1 MSDDHLV
8 LDFEPL
14 SNAFQDAGQAI
25 RVGNPRIH
33 RIDVS
38 WPSFLAR
45 EDLPL
50 VELPPQRLPREVVT
64 PREETASSCLSFKAE
79 IDQFHFEKDKEEN
92 VVLMIRLSDFE
103 DKLDRQSATHSP
115 RLIITHVDPSF
126 EKDEEMDINPRKVLK
141 GLLATMSKGRSSKDA
156 PKS

>member
-1 MSDDHLV
+1 M

-14 SNAFQDAGQAI
+14 SNVFQDVGQAI
-25 RVGNPRIH
+25 RASNPRIH

-45 EDLPL
+45 EDLPP
-50 VELPPQRLPREVVT
+50 VELPPQCLPHEVVT
-64 PREETASSCLSFKAE
+64 PREETASSCLSLKAE
-79 IDQFHFEKDKEEN
+79 IDQFHFKKDKEEN
-92 VVLMIRLSDFE
+92 VDLIIRLSDFE

-115 RLIITHVDPSF
+115 RLIITHVNPNS
-126 EKDEEMDINPRKVLK
+126 EKDEEMDINLRKVLK

>member
-1 MSDDHLV
+1 M

-14 SNAFQDAGQAI
+14 SNAFQDASQAI
-25 RVGNPRIH
+25 RAGNPRIH

-45 EDLPL
+45 EDLPP
-50 VELPPQRLPREVVT
+50 VELPPQRLPQEVVT
-64 PREETASSCLSFKAE
+64 PREETASSCLSLKAE

-92 VVLMIRLSDFE
+92 VDLIIRLSDFE

-115 RLIITHVDPSF
+115 RLIITHIDPSS